1 MNRVW
6 MAMIACTMSGVSL
19 AAESRPEAALRRLD
33 PETRFEQVCDL
44 EAMNKIDRDKN
55 SYHPDR
61 AVIDAISAA
70 TINGDTMQGSG
81 GAFRSAGKWYQFSF
95 TCRTSPDRM
104 KVLFFSYRVGAPI
117 PQDEWASHGLYP

>member
-1 MNRVW
+1 
-6 MAMIACTMSGVSL
+6 
-19 AAESRPEAALRRLD
+19 
-33 PETRFEQVCDL
+33 
-44 EAMNKIDRDKN
+44 MNKIDRDKN

-70 TINGDTMQGSG
+70 TINGDTMQGS
-81 GAFRSAGKWYQFSF
+81 AASVSQCRKVDQFSF

-117 PQDEWASHGLYP
+117 PQDEWASHGFYP